1 MAVKTATNAKE
12 QEKEV
17 QAVENTTETEKTENG
32 ANTDAT
38 EAKETSCLVYIGPTL
53 PAGQLKCNKIFCG
66 TAEEIKK
73 ELQPLL
79 ERYPLIEKMLV
90 PVSELAA
97 KKDKVKTAGNIL
109 NKYYSD
115 IVSTAAAE
123 AAKEV

>member
-1 MAVKTATNAKE
+1 MAGKITVSANE

-17 QAVENTTETEKTENG
+17 QAVENTTETERTENG

-38 EAKETSCLVYIGPTL
+38 EAKQTSCIVYIGPTL

-79 ERYPLIEKMLV
+79 EKYPLIEKMLV

-115 IVSTAAAE
+115 LVSAAAAE
-123 AAKEV
+123 VAKEV

>member
-1 MAVKTATNAKE
+1 MAGKIAISAKE

-17 QAVENTTETEKTENG
+17 QTVENTTETEKTENG

-38 EAKETSCLVYIGPTL
+38 EAKETGCLVYIGPTL

-73 ELQPLL
+73 ELQLVL
-79 ERYPLIEKMLV
+79 EKYPLVEKMLV
-90 PVSELAA
+90 PVSELAV

-115 IVSTAAAE
+115 LVSAAA
-123 AAKEV
+123 ATKEV